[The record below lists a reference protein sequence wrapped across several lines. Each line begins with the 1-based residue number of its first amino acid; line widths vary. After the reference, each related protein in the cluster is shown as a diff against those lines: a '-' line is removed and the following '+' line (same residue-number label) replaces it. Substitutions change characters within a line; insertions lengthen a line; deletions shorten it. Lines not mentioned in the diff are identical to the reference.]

1 MRDDRD
7 PPWTN
12 DHIKIKH
19 KGKNSMYKNYE
30 KWQRNEDFE
39 LLTKAV
45 AEVSWLIEKNKD
57 EYYYCLGKQLNDSST
72 SAKSHWTI

>member
-45 AEVSWLIEKNKD
+45 AEVS
-57 EYYYCLGKQLNDSST
+57 
-72 SAKSHWTI
+72 